1 MPKRPGDTNPVPAGG
16 RAAKRLEMFEA
27 ARLPDPAP
35 ALPPAAK
42 PRQKKQRPKAN
53 ARKKR

>member
-16 RAAKRLEMFEA
+16 RAAKRLEMFEEARMPA
-27 ARLPDPAP
+27 AAP

-42 PRQKKQRPKAN
+42 PRQKKNRPKAK
-53 ARKKR
+53 AGKKR

>member
-1 MPKRPGDTNPVPAGG
+1 MPKRSGDTNPVPAGG

-27 ARLPDPAP
+27 ARMADPAP

-42 PRQKKQRPKAN
+42 RRQKKNRPKAK